1 MSKRLLNRFLSIGI
15 MVFMTH
21 FAEAQIKITGL
32 LQDESQQ
39 PLIGANVLVKGTQNG
54 TITDIDGRFSIDAQ
68 LNDVIQFSYVGFQS
82 KEHIVTSAED
92 LVITIESGVL
102 GVSEVVVVA
111 YGTVK
116 RSNFTGSANTI
127 SSEQLSNRS
136 LGNVASALVGAAPGV
151 QTNAVN
157 GQPGSAPA
165 IRVRGFGSVNASNA
179 PLFVVDGVPF
189 SGNVANINAD
199 DVESISILKDAAS
212 TALYGSRAAN
222 GVVMITTKKG
232 KIGHNN
238 VSLKLSRGVSSR
250 ALPEYE
256 RVDAFQYY
264 PLMWEAYRNS
274 LAFRASNPVAIA
286 TASETATKDI
296 AGLLAYNPF
305 NVAGNTVVGTDGKL
319 NPAASLIYNPEDLDW
334 QKFITRQGNRN
345 DASVNIS
352 GGQGKMDYLISLGY
366 LDEKSFLVR
375 SDFKRYTGRVNINN
389 QALPWFRTGLNLSG
403 TFVKSNLASSTGG
416 TALVNPFNFA
426 RNIGPIFPVYA
437 YDPANPGQ
445 YLLNGLGEK
454 QYDFGNLSAL
464 GLPNRPGGGY
474 GGRHIVAE
482 TELNQEFFNRN
493 AWGARTYGEISFLK
507 DFKFTTNVTVDA
519 SNRTDYDYDNAI
531 IGDGAP
537 GGRSDKQYANV
548 TSFTLNQ
555 LLNYSKAFGRHNFDF
570 LFGHENFDYKD
581 DNLRGFRAGQI
592 LEGNIEL
599 VNFTTTTTSRSEAN
613 KYKIESYF
621 SRLMYDIDNKYFATL
636 SYRTDGSSKF
646 SKKNRWGD
654 FYSASAAWRMDQ
666 ESFIKNIS
674 WINALKLR
682 TSYGVTGNDGV
693 LDPDGLTLL
702 YPSQPLYTIG
712 FNNAAEPGI
721 IQNSLGNEDLE
732 WESNTTFDV
741 ALEFEVFKSRLG
753 GTIEYFDRKSD
764 NLLFQVPLPISAG
777 ITSQIKNVGSMF
789 NRGVELNLFSDI
801 IRTKNFNWN
810 INFNVTALK
819 NQITKLPQEEI
830 ISGTKKLSVGH
841 SIYDYWLRDWYGV
854 DPANGNGLYIANA
867 FSASNT
873 KVLANGDSVSSS
885 QNNARFH
892 YAGSAIPDFY
902 GSVTNTFTYKGL
914 SLSTLLTYQR
924 GGLTYDATYA
934 TLMSSG
940 NYGAAL
946 HKDLLRRWQTEGDIT
961 NIPRMDVSQTAVFGA
976 QSDRWLTD
984 ASFINIRNVE
994 LAYTFSKK
1002 VVNKMKISGARVF
1015 LNAENLKMF
1024 SKRTG
1029 MNPEESFTGVTSN
1042 EFIPARII
1050 SGGVNINF

>member
-1 MSKRLLNRFLSIGI
+1 
-15 MVFMTH
+15 MTH

-416 TALVNPFNFA
+416 TAFVNPFNFA

-507 DFKFTTNVTVDA
+507 DFKFTTNVT
-519 SNRTDYDYDNAI
+519 
-531 IGDGAP
+531 
-537 GGRSDKQYANV
+537 
-548 TSFTLNQ
+548 
-555 LLNYSKAFGRHNFDF
+555 
-570 LFGHENFDYKD
+570 
-581 DNLRGFRAGQI
+581 
-592 LEGNIEL
+592 
-599 VNFTTTTTSRSEAN
+599 
-613 KYKIESYF
+613 
-621 SRLMYDIDNKYFATL
+621 
-636 SYRTDGSSKF
+636 
-646 SKKNRWGD
+646 
-654 FYSASAAWRMDQ
+654 
-666 ESFIKNIS
+666 
-674 WINALKLR
+674 
-682 TSYGVTGNDGV
+682 
-693 LDPDGLTLL
+693 
-702 YPSQPLYTIG
+702 
-712 FNNAAEPGI
+712 
-721 IQNSLGNEDLE
+721 
-732 WESNTTFDV
+732 
-741 ALEFEVFKSRLG
+741 
-753 GTIEYFDRKSD
+753 
-764 NLLFQVPLPISAG
+764 
-777 ITSQIKNVGSMF
+777 
-789 NRGVELNLFSDI
+789 
-801 IRTKNFNWN
+801 
-810 INFNVTALK
+810 
-819 NQITKLPQEEI
+819 
-830 ISGTKKLSVGH
+830 
-841 SIYDYWLRDWYGV
+841 
-854 DPANGNGLYIANA
+854 
-867 FSASNT
+867 
-873 KVLANGDSVSSS
+873 
-885 QNNARFH
+885 
-892 YAGSAIPDFY
+892 
-902 GSVTNTFTYKGL
+902 
-914 SLSTLLTYQR
+914 
-924 GGLTYDATYA
+924 
-934 TLMSSG
+934 
-940 NYGAAL
+940 
-946 HKDLLRRWQTEGDIT
+946 
-961 NIPRMDVSQTAVFGA
+961 
-976 QSDRWLTD
+976 
-984 ASFINIRNVE
+984 
-994 LAYTFSKK
+994 
-1002 VVNKMKISGARVF
+1002 
-1015 LNAENLKMF
+1015 
-1024 SKRTG
+1024 
-1029 MNPEESFTGVTSN
+1029 
-1042 EFIPARII
+1042 
-1050 SGGVNINF
+1050 